1 MNKKTIIIWG
11 IIKRISIGFSFLAFV
26 YFFVGAPMAIS
37 GQSMYP
43 NLENNEFAWIDRT
56 SYFFQNP
63 KRGEVVVFRFP
74 GTRQDLYVKRVI
86 GLPGE
91 TIEIKENKIYINN
104 QLLGESYYQGE
115 IPSFG
120 FQKIKLGKDEYFVLG
135 DNRPASNDSRIW
147 GPLSK
152 KFIIG
157 KLSFVFW
164 PLNRRRFI
172 WVPLYNLK

>member
-1 MNKKTIIIWG
+1 MSKKRIIIWG
-11 IIKRISIGFSFLAFV
+11 IVKRLSLGLSFLALI
-26 YFFVGAPMAIS
+26 YFFVGAPMVIS
-37 GQSMYP
+37 GQSMWP
-43 NLENNEFAWIDRT
+43 NFENNEFAWINRAK
-56 SYFFQNP
+56 YFFQNP

-91 TIEIKENKIYINN
+91 IVEIKENKIYINN

-115 IPSFG
+115 IPNFG
-120 FQKIKLGKDEYFVLG
+120 FQKLKLKENEYFVLG

-147 GPLSK
+147 GSLPK

-164 PLNRRRFI
+164 PLDRRRL
-172 WVPLYNLK
+172 VLTPLYNLK